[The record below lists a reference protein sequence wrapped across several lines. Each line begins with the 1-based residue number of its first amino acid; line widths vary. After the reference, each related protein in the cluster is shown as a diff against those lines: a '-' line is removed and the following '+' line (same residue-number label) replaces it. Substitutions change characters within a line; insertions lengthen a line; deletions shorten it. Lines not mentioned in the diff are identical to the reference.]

1 MAFSIA
7 ESAAFA
13 LAPSGTIV
21 QAHTEPPDSGEL
33 LHQPRLALMNA
44 AKFGF
49 AHRAVAPISRCLVNS
64 NRPLV
69 LLVRVEKGFSTTG
82 RSQDVV
88 RGFKQ
93 RPANAKRNISPS
105 AGWTAAK
112 PITLLVSLTATSMAF
127 GGACLATSAS
137 HSSGGNIGRAASS
150 PRYFHPSRT
159 AASNTAPI
167 ACASAG
173 SALLMVSIAGYA
185 PAIAFSIAESAAS
198 ALAPSGPPACA
209 MSGRPP
215 PPLPPSAS
223 EATRTRS
230 TAL

>member
-1 MAFSIA
+1 M
-7 ESAAFA
+7 
-13 LAPSGTIV
+13 
-21 QAHTEPPDSGEL
+21 D
-33 LHQPRLALMNA
+33 A
-44 AKFGF
+44 AKFGL
-49 AHRAVAPISRCLVNS
+49 AHRAVAPISGGFVDRNC
-64 NRPLV
+64 PLV

-93 RPANAKRNISPS
+93 CPANAKAGMIGMHEQKNISPS

-112 PITLLVSLTATSMAF
+112 PITLPVSSTATSMAF

-167 ACASAG
+167 A
-173 SALLMVSIAGYA
+173 
-185 PAIAFSIAESAAS
+185 
-198 ALAPSGPPACA
+198 
-209 MSGRPP
+209 
-215 PPLPPSAS
+215 
-223 EATRTRS
+223 
-230 TAL
+230 